1 MLFNGQLLEDELN
14 RVSKAITLL
23 TSEKEFIIF
32 IWISLSQTLVDF
44 SNYFLKSYN
53 LLIRFLLKKGYNLS
67 YNSMLC

>member
-1 MLFNGQLLEDELN
+1 MLFNSQLLEDELN

-23 TSEKEFIIF
+23 TSEKEFVIF

-44 SNYFLKSYN
+44 SNYFLKYYN

-67 YNSMLC
+67 YNSML

>member
-14 RVSKAITLL
+14 TVSKAITLS

-44 SNYFLKSYN
+44 SIFLN
-53 LLIRFLLKKGYNLS
+53 LIIY
-67 YNSMLC
+67 